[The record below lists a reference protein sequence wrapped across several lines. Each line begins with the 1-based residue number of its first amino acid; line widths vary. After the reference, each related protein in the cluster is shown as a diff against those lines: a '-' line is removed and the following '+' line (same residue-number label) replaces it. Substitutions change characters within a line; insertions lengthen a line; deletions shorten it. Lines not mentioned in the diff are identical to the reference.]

1 MSVNHTQ
8 PAVIRLTE
16 CAELRPRR
24 RGGGDEMASVT
35 QEQGEKRGKG
45 YSEEPEERKKRKYCY
60 CDYYIAVTI
69 KMTIVVLLQML
80 ELSR

>member
-8 PAVIRLTE
+8 PDVIRLTE

-24 RGGGDEMASVT
+24 REGGDEMASIA
-35 QEQGEKRGKG
+35 QEQGEKREKED
-45 YSEEPEERKKRKYCY
+45 SEEPEKRKKRKYCY

-69 KMTIVVLLQML
+69 KMTIVVLLHIL
-80 ELSR
+80 ELCS